1 MAKLQNHA
9 ALPACDLCQSLERNF
24 PMPSKKEFTVADMIK
39 ALAKLDPTLP
49 IYDHYYDE
57 EEGEEVWFNVVK
69 PTPKKVTI
77 YLTALQ
83 QGKKIKLQWSDNK
96 NAGQVVDK
104 KKAVILYPPA
114 KDEIEL

>member
-1 MAKLQNHA
+1 MA
-9 ALPACDLCQSLERNF
+9 PR
-24 PMPSKKEFTVADMIK
+24 KEFTVADMIK
-39 ALAKLDPTLP
+39 ALEKLDPALP

-57 EEGEEVWFNVVK
+57 EEGEEVWFNVTK

-96 NAGQVVDK
+96 NSGQLVEQ

>member
-1 MAKLQNHA
+1 MAKPQNHA
-9 ALPACDLCQSLERNF
+9 ALPGCDLCQSLERNF

-39 ALAKLDPTLP
+39 ALEKLDPALP

-57 EEGEEVWFNVVK
+57 EEGEEVWFNVTK